1 MQNINDIALGFTL
14 GVIASILL
22 TLFIYLILKN
32 KND

>member
-1 MQNINDIALGFTL
+1 MESINDIALGFTI

-32 KND
+32 KD